1 MSEFQAKQY
10 KCIKKLKTR
19 LYGAKNG
26 KIWGDIMLKK
36 AKRIFLNVLETKIMW
51 KFYLKVLKK
60 PVEQSLKKWG
70 DI

>member
-1 MSEFQAKQY
+1 
-10 KCIKKLKTR
+10 
-19 LYGAKNG
+19 
-26 KIWGDIMLKK
+26 MLKK